1 MQYMHVSDSIAFIS
15 PCIAKKLEITDR
27 NTHGMVEYNVTFRKL
42 MSYIGDS
49 YRSSEPY
56 GYSSCKDMARAIY
69 NNVNCKENCVHYL
82 KDTAEKETQEI
93 AEIRAREQEEARH
106 QEALSEIT
114 ESFITLSE
122 NIGEMDSANEAS
134 AREATNLAQGIEE
147 ISALCEKLNQSVK
160 IMNDFMDVYKA
171 SNKDISEIAG
181 QTNLLSLN
189 ASIEAAHAG
198 DLGRGF
204 AIVATEI
211 RKLSESTKDLIT
223 MNNNKAEEIL
233 PKIVAGIEYIETVVD
248 RVNSMT
254 EKIMTIAANTEEIS
268 SQTTQLHDMAEHLK
282 KDVQNL

>member
-1 MQYMHVSDSIAFIS
+1 MREYTDKHVEVKEPSERELSDIFVSLNKTT
-15 PCIAKKLEITDR
+15 PQAKGLDCE
-27 NTHGMVEYNVTFRKL
+27 
-42 MSYIGDS
+42 SC
-49 YRSSEPY
+49 

-69 NNVNCKENCVHYL
+69 NHVNCRENCVHY

-93 AEIRAREQEEARH
+93 AEIRAKEQEEAARH
-106 QEALSEIT
+106 QEALGEIT
-114 ESFITLSE
+114 ESFMTLSE

-160 IMNDFMDVYKA
+160 IMNDFMDVYKS
-171 SNKDISEIAG
+171 SNRDISEIAG

-211 RKLSESTKDLIT
+211 RKLSESTKDLIAI
-223 MNNNKAEEIL
+223 NNNKAEEIL
-233 PKIVAGIEYIETVVD
+233 PKIMASIEYIETVVD
-248 RVNSMT
+248 RVNAMT

-268 SQTTQLHDMAEHLK
+268 SQTTQLHDMAENLK